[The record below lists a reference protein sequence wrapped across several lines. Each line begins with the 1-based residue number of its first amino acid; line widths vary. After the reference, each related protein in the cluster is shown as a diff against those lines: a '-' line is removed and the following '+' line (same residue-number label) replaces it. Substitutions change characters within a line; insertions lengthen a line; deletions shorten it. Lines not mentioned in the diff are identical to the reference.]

1 MGYGH
6 LLIQNSVVDLLIDER
21 IEDTEPNQNQKRL

>member
-21 IEDTEPNQNQKRL
+21 IEETEPN